1 MIVSDPSLKKFDTIT
16 DTTACA
22 LYELM
27 AGQKFGLNWAQ
38 IGRQGAGDARCDVH
52 QAGSR
57 GEASEEPF

>member
-1 MIVSDPSLKKFDTIT
+1 
-16 DTTACA
+16 
-22 LYELM
+22 M